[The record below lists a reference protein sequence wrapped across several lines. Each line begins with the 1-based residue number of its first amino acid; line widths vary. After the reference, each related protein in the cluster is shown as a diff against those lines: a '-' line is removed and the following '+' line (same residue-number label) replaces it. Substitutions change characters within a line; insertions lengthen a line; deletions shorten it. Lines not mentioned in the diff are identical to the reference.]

1 MTADFVYR
9 FIRQHQ
15 LAVISTVSP
24 ELKPEAVLIGIAV
37 CEKLELIF
45 DTVKSSRKFQNI
57 LHNPAV
63 ALVVGWDNEITLQV
77 EGTASLLTDATA
89 DIALKEI
96 YFNALGGARERAHT
110 WEGLVHFKITPTWIR
125 YSDFNEG
132 GVIEEMNEPF
142 N

>member
-1 MTADFVYR
+1 MTANFIYR
-9 FIRQHQ
+9 FIGQHQ

-24 ELKPEAVLIGIAV
+24 ELKPEAALIGIAV
-37 CEKLELIF
+37 SEKLELIF

-63 ALVVGWDNEITLQV
+63 ALVAGWDNEITVQI
-77 EGTASLLTDATA
+77 EGTATLLTDTTA
-89 DIALKEI
+89 DINLKEI
-96 YFNALGGARERAHT
+96 YFNTFEGARERAHT

-132 GVIEEMNEPF
+132 GVIEEMTGPF
-142 N
+142 M

>member
-24 ELKPEAVLIGIAV
+24 ELKPEAALIGIAV
-37 CEKLELIF
+37 SEKLELIF

-63 ALVVGWDNEITLQV
+63 ALVVGWDNEITVQI
-77 EGTASLLTDATA
+77 EGTATLLTDTTA
-89 DIALKEI
+89 DINLKEI
-96 YFNALGGARERAHT
+96 YFNTLGGARERADI
-110 WEGLVHFKITPTWIR
+110 WEGLVHLR
-125 YSDFNEG
+125 
-132 GVIEEMNEPF
+132 
-142 N
+142 

>member
-1 MTADFVYR
+1 MTADFIYR

-24 ELKPEAVLIGIAV
+24 ELKPEAALIGIAV
-37 CEKLELIF
+37 SRKLELIF

-77 EGTASLLTDATA
+77 EGTASLLTDATP
-89 DIALKEI
+89 DIALKES
-96 YFNALGGARERAHT
+96 YFNAFEGARERADA
-110 WEGLVHFKITPTWIR
+110 WEGLVHFKITPAWIR

-132 GVIEEMNEPF
+132 GAIEEMNEPF
-142 N
+142 

>member
-24 ELKPEAVLIGIAV
+24 ELKPEAALIGIAV
-37 CEKLELIF
+37 SEKLELIF

-63 ALVVGWDNEITLQV
+63 ALVVGWDNEITVQI
-77 EGTASLLTDATA
+77 EGTATLLTDTTA
-89 DIALKEI
+89 DINLKEI
-96 YFNALGGARERAHT
+96 YFNTFEGARERADT
-110 WEGLVHFKITPTWIR
+110 REGLVHFRIIPTWIR

-132 GVIEEMNEPF
+132 GVIEEMNELF
-142 N
+142 